1 MSIYVVDFKP
11 VGGGWDV
18 VHDDAPGGSHA
29 GHVAATDI
37 AFGQQTDGT
46 PDYRTAVIACPFP
59 GCGSVSTH
67 PLGGGAAPRSV
78 QEMFVRMV
86 IRLGCPCGAFTA
98 GKSAVLTILHLK
110 GHVAA
115 IEGIQRWQVASI
127 VP

>member
-1 MSIYVVDFKP
+1 MSVYIVDFKP
-11 VGGGWDV
+11 GVPGGWTA
-18 VHDDAPGGSHA
+18 VHDDAVGGSHSSPIS
-29 GHVAATDI
+29 ATDVT
-37 AFGQQTDGT
+37 FGLQADGS
-46 PDYRTAVIACPFP
+46 PDYRSAVITCPV
-59 GCGSVSTH
+59 CGATSYH
-67 PLGGGAAPRSV
+67 PIGGGAAARSV
-78 QEMFVRMV
+78 QEMFIRMV